1 MAIDQSKVMA
11 LLNYLEGTIEETD
24 QMHVTRNKLE
34 EDIRFAASVKY
45 FVQTAVECCANIAEH
60 IVFGLNLGH
69 PETTKELFPILYKEN
84 IIEEVLSEKLK
95 DAVGLR
101 NILIHQYLDVDLG
114 ILAESATVDLSD
126 LRDFAKAINEFLEK
140 QG

>member
-45 FVQTAVECCANIAEH
+45 FVQTAVGCCANIAEH
-60 IVFGLNLGH
+60 I
-69 PETTKELFPILYKEN
+69 
-84 IIEEVLSEKLK
+84 KL
-95 DAVGLR
+95 V
-101 NILIHQYLDVDLG
+101 
-114 ILAESATVDLSD
+114 
-126 LRDFAKAINEFLEK
+126 AK
-140 QG
+140 